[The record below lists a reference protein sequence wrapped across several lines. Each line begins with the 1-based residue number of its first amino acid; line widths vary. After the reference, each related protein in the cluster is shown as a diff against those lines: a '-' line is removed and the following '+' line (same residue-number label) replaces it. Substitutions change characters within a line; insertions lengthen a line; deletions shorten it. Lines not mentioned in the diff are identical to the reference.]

1 MNGWKAKI
9 KKERKNEELKETI
22 ISVHS
27 VLDTNDVFL
36 CSISTRVV

>member
-27 VLDTNDVFL
+27 GECKINCVRL
-36 CSISTRVV
+36 